1 MTVKNKKNKDP
12 LLFIPNQDLI
22 NTIIIK
28 PPTQPENNKKTNK
41 SIQTAVYIS
50 KSKSRLNQIK

>member
-1 MTVKNKKNKDP
+1 MTVKNNKNKDP

-22 NTIIIK
+22 NNIVIK
-28 PPTQPENNKKTNK
+28 PSHPENNKTNNKFIKT
-41 SIQTAVYIS
+41 AGYIS